1 MRIIKLMAMSA
12 LVLGAVIGCAKKD
25 EEDIQ
30 SLLER
35 SWFVGEASVQTADD
49 STSTPQTFA
58 GPAPALDT
66 IGFVRWVRHIERPV
80 EWNFNITVNG
90 DTAEAVITGHFQGTP
105 PGYGLFVLNDT
116 FAPIYIRTISDSIVR
131 KVRLYRDDIGW
142 HILALTVAD
151 MFTAGTGH
159 PVTITSVR
167 AEVPSRSYVFEVTG
181 ADQYFTKDQLP
192 RFYPSDTVV
201 VTVACSVLDD
211 SSWTFLHHGAGHRP
225 GVGLPRHWR
234 EPFYR
239 ENTTTF
245 TRAWIIASDSVL
257 ATPAVRHSAVD
268 VLGWQTLW
276 GDSTATYYSRAWGLP
291 YIVAGSGDTLPGD
304 EE

>member
-1 MRIIKLMAMSA
+1 MRFVKLMSMSV
-12 LVLGAVIGCAKKD
+12 LVLGAVIGCAGKD
-25 EEDIQ
+25 EQDIQ

-35 SWFVGEASVQTADD
+35 SWFVGEASIQTADD
-49 STSTPQTFA
+49 SSSTPRSAA
-58 GPAPALDT
+58 GPVPALDT
-66 IGFVRWVRHIERPV
+66 IPFVRWVRHIERPV
-80 EWNFNITVNG
+80 EWAFNITVDG

-116 FAPIYIRTISDSIVR
+116 FAPVYVRAISDSVTR
-131 KVRLYRDDIGW
+131 RVRLYRDDNGW

-151 MFTAGTGH
+151 MRTAGTAR

-167 AEVPSRSYVFEVTG
+167 AEVPGRSYVFEVTG
-181 ADQYFTKDQLP
+181 ADQFFTKDQLP
-192 RFYPSDTVV
+192 RFYPSDTVQ
-201 VTVACSVLDD
+201 VTVSCSAIDD
-211 SSWTFLHHGAGHRP
+211 SAWTFLHHGAGHRP
-225 GVGLPRHWR
+225 GAGLRVHWR

-245 TRAWIIASDSVL
+245 TRTWIIASDSVL
-257 ATPAVRHSAVD
+257 VTPAVRHSAVD

-291 YIVAGSGDTLPGD
+291 YIIADTGDTLPGD